1 MSTRTYSY
9 LSPLSP
15 TLTSAPVPSNHQ
27 LLLFPIVSPF
37 PHSLSVPHTL
47 NSTSPPFPTS
57 YFISAPCFIST
68 LNLLSSPLP
77 YFPVSQFLTCPPYCS
92 QPLCL
97 PLSHIPITL
106 ISFLPPLL
114 TMSTVSSL
122 VLISSLFSLS
132 TCFLFSCSQL
142 SSSPSWLFSQFQ
154 LSSHTLFSE

>member
-77 YFPVSQFLTCPPYCS
+77 YFPVSQFLTCPPLLFPTLMS
-92 QPLCL
+92 PLV
-97 PLSHIPITL
+97 SHTHYL
-106 ISFLPPLL
+106 NFL
-114 TMSTVSSL
+114 
-122 VLISSLFSLS
+122 
-132 TCFLFSCSQL
+132 
-142 SSSPSWLFSQFQ
+142 SSPSTHHVHGFFPGSNFLPVLSFHMLSILLLPAFFFSFLALQPVSA
-154 LSSHTLFSE
+154 LLTYSVL